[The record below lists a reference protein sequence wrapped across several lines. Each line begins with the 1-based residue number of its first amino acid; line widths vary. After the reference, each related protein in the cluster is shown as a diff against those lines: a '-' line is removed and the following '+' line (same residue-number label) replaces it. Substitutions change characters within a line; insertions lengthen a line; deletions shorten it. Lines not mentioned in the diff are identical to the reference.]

1 MLDAHLQGG
10 KLFFHRKRLPLVL
23 VFSADDGERNKRLA
37 AVCQANRLEQEQK
50 PIVGIVDAANING
63 IQRLFRRP
71 EPLKRLLLPT
81 RRQIDHRAA
90 DRDICSHFEARQK
103 DDIAVPL
110 VKPFF
115 PTVHHLHGRFFPTA
129 ERIQIRKLPIDVAV
143 KDADRN
149 VAGFQ
154 VAENVPVDERTLRPV
169 SWVSE
174 PKRNRLVFHI
184 AKPDIIELALAAEL
198 LKLLLPLG

>member
-1 MLDAHLQGG
+1 MFPFRD
-10 KLFFHRKRLPLVL
+10 
-23 VFSADDGERNKRLA
+23 SA
-37 AVCQANRLEQEQK
+37 
-50 PIVGIVDAANING
+50 
-63 IQRLFRRP
+63 
-71 EPLKRLLLPT
+71 
-81 RRQIDHRAA
+81 
-90 DRDICSHFEARQK
+90 K

-143 KDADRN
+143 KDANGN
-149 VAGFQ
+149 VAAFQ
-154 VAENVPVDERTLRPV
+154 VAEHIPIDERTLRPV
-169 SWVSE
+169 SWVRE

-184 AKPDIIELALAAEL
+184 TKPDIIELALAAEL